1 MIRIVADT
9 NIYISALIFGGNPE
23 KIIKLAATEKIIL
36 LVSNAILDE
45 VSLVLRKKFYWSNP
59 QVSYADEFI
68 RESSILVT
76 PSSRVDLI
84 IADEADNRILECAIE
99 GKADYI
105 VSDDR
110 HHLLPL
116 QTYNEI
122 QILDAATFLGIL
134 PDQL

>member
-105 VSDDR
+105 VSGDR

-122 QILDAATFLGIL
+122 QIVDAATFLGIL
-134 PDQL
+134 PDHL